1 MKSVRTY
8 NVSQIHKRFQWIQ
21 MIITKQKE
29 FYSSL
34 VEIGESF
41 SLFSGRPLRKNKSH
55 EISILTSWAI
65 LK

>member
-1 MKSVRTY
+1 MFQEIEKNEITKRKMKSVRTY

-21 MIITKQKE
+21 MIISKQKE

-41 SLFSGRPLRKNKSH
+41 S
-55 EISILTSWAI
+55 ILWKTP
-65 LK
+65 KKE